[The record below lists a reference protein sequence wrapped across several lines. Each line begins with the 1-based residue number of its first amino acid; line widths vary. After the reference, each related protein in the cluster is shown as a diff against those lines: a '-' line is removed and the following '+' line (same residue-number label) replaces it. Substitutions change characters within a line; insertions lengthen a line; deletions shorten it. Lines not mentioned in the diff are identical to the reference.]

1 MRSVMDEIDWSKLDQ
16 VDLNQDTTVW
26 WEGPSRSF
34 TKLSSAIRCVVED
47 IAAKSNIPPGIT
59 IFDSPYFLETEQ
71 IDYLYKSRLTTDEG
85 VDRPREEDKGVGSPE
100 EDISAEVPSTEMPAK
115 EAGFNQSEIDQQFDQ
130 AIKELGVD

>member
-1 MRSVMDEIDWSKLDQ
+1 MDEIDWSKLDQ
-16 VDLNQDTTVW
+16 LDLDQDATVW

-59 IFDSPYFLETEQ
+59 IFESPYFLETEQ
-71 IDYLYKSRLTTDEG
+71 IDHLYKSRLATDVG
-85 VDRPREEDKGVGSPE
+85 VNSAEEETGVESPE
-100 EDISAEVPSTEMPAK
+100 EDISGEVTAK

>member
-16 VDLNQDTTVW
+16 VDLNQDATVW

-71 IDYLYKSRLTTDEG
+71 IEYLYKKRLTAG
-85 VDRPREEDKGVGSPE
+85 KGDDNPE
-100 EDISAEVPSTEMPAK
+100 EITSVEVPAK
-115 EAGFNQSEIDQQFDQ
+115 KAGFDQSEIDQQYDK

>member
-1 MRSVMDEIDWSKLDQ
+1 MDEIDWSKLDQ
-16 VDLNQDTTVW
+16 VDLNQDATVW

-71 IDYLYKSRLTTDEG
+71 IEYLYKKRLTAG
-85 VDRPREEDKGVGSPE
+85 KGDDNPE
-100 EDISAEVPSTEMPAK
+100 EITSVEVPAK
-115 EAGFNQSEIDQQFDQ
+115 KAGFDQSEIDQQYDK

>member
-1 MRSVMDEIDWSKLDQ
+1 MVDIDWSKLDQ
-16 VDLNQDTTVW
+16 VDLNQDATVW

-71 IDYLYKSRLTTDEG
+71 IDYLYKRRLATD
-85 VDRPREEDKGVGSPE
+85 VNRPQEEASV
-100 EDISAEVPSTEMPAK
+100 EVRAK
-115 EAGFNQSEIDQQFDQ
+115 QAGFNRTEIDQQFDE
-130 AIKELGVD
+130 AIKELDVD